1 MIQSKEAITSG
12 HILFMD
18 AQNKTRQSTDAHR
31 HSSEQWWLDAELL
44 SVAPREG
51 VWQGHSLLRVLHT
64 CV

>member
-1 MIQSKEAITSG
+1 MVQSKEAITSG
-12 HILFMD
+12 HILFTD
-18 AQNKTRQSTDAHR
+18 AQNKTRQSIDAHR

-51 VWQGHSLLRVLHT
+51 VWRGHSLLRVLHT